1 MIKYINSKGKRAGKL
16 HRKKNASKII
26 SKGFFAPK
34 KQDKQQE
41 KDISRRRVHAKKHGI
56 LREMFFLGDRI
67 KKCHY
72 PTAPLVLPSIQ
83 LFFDFSSIFFLCV
96 FHMCLYRNRSLLF
109 TGVIQDCLVLPP

>member
-72 PTAPLVLPSIQ
+72 PTAPSLPLAKLNEIA
-83 LFFDFSSIFFLCV
+83 
-96 FHMCLYRNRSLLF
+96 N
-109 TGVIQDCLVLPP
+109 PPAMLGRIE